1 MKNPVQGMWPKKIE
15 RISLEGE
22 LSWVAG
28 HKNRKAPNRCSYLTF
43 THRSLLQLD
52 LFIFCRFSLSKD
64 LCGAGGSSSTNHTNS
79 FRPKTLS
86 W

>member
-43 THRSLLQLD
+43 THRSLLQLN
-52 LFIFCRFSLSKD
+52 LIIFCRLSLSKD